1 MEKND
6 KLMGW
11 IRVLLL
17 IIPYL
22 IVGGVFQIAAHALA
36 GIPFEEEIQKT
47 SLQSFLVA
55 MATLSATLLILYL
68 FMRFVDKRPFMEL
81 GLELKK
87 RGPDII
93 LGTAIGLM
101 VMSIGYFSLII
112 LDEINFQNLNLK
124 WNEILLSIGV
134 FLAVS
139 LGEEILFRGYIQRN
153 LMYSFNNYVALFIS
167 SVIFALAHG
176 FNPNLNWIALTGL
189 FFAGILLGL
198 SYIYTR
204 NLWFPIALHFSWNLF
219 QTYFGFNVS
228 GRQFYSIIEFRIEQ
242 ENIFNGGKFGFEASI
257 FSLVFQAIL
266 ILLIFKYY
274 RKNKSTSIYQHNLY
288 NVIHRK
294 NPV

>member
-22 IVGGVFQIAAHALA
+22 IICGIFQIVAHALA
-36 GIPFEEEIQKT
+36 GIPLEEEIQKT
-47 SLQSFLVA
+47 SLQSLLIA
-55 MATLSATLLILYL
+55 LATLSGTLLILYL
-68 FMRFVDKRPFMEL
+68 FMRFVDKRPFKEL
-81 GLELKK
+81 GLELHK

-93 LGTAIGLM
+93 MGSAMGLM
-101 VMSIGYFSLII
+101 VMSMGYFSLII
-112 LDEINFQNLNLK
+112 LDEINLQNLNFA
-124 WNEILLSIGV
+124 WIEILLSIGV

-139 LGEEILFRGYIQRN
+139 IGEEILFRGYIQRN
-153 LMYSFNNYVALFIS
+153 LMYSFNNYTALFIS

-189 FFAGILLGL
+189 FGAGILLGL

-219 QTYFGFNVS
+219 QTYFEFNVS
-228 GRQFYSIIEFRIEQ
+228 GRQFYSIIEFGIEQ

-266 ILLIFKYY
+266 ILLIFKYF
-274 RKNKSTSIYQHNLY
+274 RKRKGSTIYQHN
-288 NVIHRK
+288 
-294 NPV
+294 